1 MRLLL
6 DTHPLLWWLDETP
19 MTPTAHAGIVD
30 PSVKVLVSGAS
41 IWEIAIKEASGKL
54 RVDGRVID
62 HVERKGFDRLLISF
76 EHAERAGS
84 LPLHH
89 KDPFDR
95 LLIAQAQLED
105 LTVVTRDRSFEAYDV
120 AVLRC

>member
-1 MRLLL
+1 MTLLL

-19 MTPTAHAGIVD
+19 MSPAAHAGIVD
-30 PSVKVLVSGAS
+30 PMVTVMVSAAS

-62 HVERKGFDRLLISF
+62 HVEREGFDPLLISL

-95 LLIAQAQLED
+95 LLIAQAQIEG
-105 LTVVTRDRSFEAYDV
+105 LTLVSRDRHFDAYDV